1 MMQITKAFMSLLSM
15 GDYPIAVVKEY
26 DEINQYLTKADLI
39 VVATAGTV
47 IAERDH
53 LRLKIDTFPSN
64 IGLMGHLLQFEGD
77 LTPYMHEQFFII
89 NTRAFRHLDFKAS
102 TDTGLELLRSDEDM
116 HDGHAPLTI
125 TLGKN
130 IVSRDMRFGSYLISN
145 CLENGWTVRNFDEE
159 WRYPKLANN
168 YVTLENVRL
177 PTRGYCYPKL
187 NTETFARALSN
198 MEIMPGL
205 DEAQILFISAVKKI
219 LNFNVLNVWQY
230 DATPHVSKASKVV
243 CTANGFLG
251 ELIAFNSGATEL
263 TFYDKN
269 PNNIEF
275 KKYLYSQWDGNNYD
289 TLAEQ
294 WAVTNNLA
302 VEPSFDIDK
311 EHSQIPMQEVKE
323 KIFPIW
329 KEWKKS
335 VTVNAVHCDI
345 VNDPDFIIKDL
356 TSDSIIH
363 TSTIL
368 NIFPFTAILYDQEK
382 IDCVI
387 DKIKESQ
394 AIWIES

>member
-1 MMQITKAFMSLLSM
+1 
-15 GDYPIAVVKEY
+15 
-26 DEINQYLTKADLI
+26 
-39 VVATAGTV
+39 
-47 IAERDH
+47 
-53 LRLKIDTFPSN
+53 
-64 IGLMGHLLQFEGD
+64 
-77 LTPYMHEQFFII
+77 
-89 NTRAFRHLDFKAS
+89 
-102 TDTGLELLRSDEDM
+102 
-116 HDGHAPLTI
+116 
-125 TLGKN
+125 
-130 IVSRDMRFGSYLISN
+130 
-145 CLENGWTVRNFDEE
+145 
-159 WRYPKLANN
+159 
-168 YVTLENVRL
+168 
-177 PTRGYCYPKL
+177 
-187 NTETFARALSN
+187 
-198 MEIMPGL
+198 
-205 DEAQILFISAVKKI
+205 
-219 LNFNVLNVWQY
+219 
-230 DATPHVSKASKVV
+230 V